1 MELIGAFAAAV
12 AVGSLILALAP
23 RKADPAPR
31 LEAGIRGV
39 FDRSLERSR
48 DELAKAR
55 LSLDPRTFL
64 ALQVAAPIVL
74 GVLGWVLS
82 FPLAVLGFVVGLFA
96 PRWYVRYLTGIE
108 ARAAADDAPRVLRAM
123 VNRAAAG
130 GVYPDL
136 FAAAAEAARHRW
148 VKADFNEV
156 LGRYFASE
164 APSEA
169 LAEIRRRQAG
179 RNLALV
185 YDALIVVTRTHQPV
199 KAASEVLSAL
209 GEAARSNQRVARS
222 AAAESRGL
230 RMQATFLA
238 LVIPGLFLY
247 LLLAN
252 HDLVAPVFDTG
263 FGRFVLLPAA
273 VCLEFAGIWLSW
285 RVTRLEV

>member
-1 MELIGAFAAAV
+1 MELVGAFAAAV
-12 AVGSLILALAP
+12 AVGALILALVP

-31 LEAGIRGV
+31 LEARVRGV
-39 FDRSLERSR
+39 IVRSLERSR

-64 ALQVAAPIVL
+64 ALEIAAPIAFAAL
-74 GVLGWVLS
+74 GLVLS
-82 FPLAVLGFVVGLFA
+82 PPLAVLGFVVGLLT
-96 PRWYVRYLTGIE
+96 PRWYVRYLTGVE
-108 ARAAADDAPRVLRAM
+108 ARAAADDAPRVLRTM

-169 LAEIRRRQAG
+169 LAEIRGRQAE

-185 YDALIVVTRTHQPV
+185 YDALIVLTRTHQPV
-199 KAASEVLSAL
+199 SAAAEVLGGL

-230 RMQATFLA
+230 RMQAAFLA
-238 LVIPGLFLY
+238 LIIPGLFVY

-252 HDLVAPVFDTG
+252 HALVAPVFGTEL
-263 FGRFVLLPAA
+263 GRFVVLPVAA
-273 VCLEFAGIWLSW
+273 CLEAAGIYLSW
-285 RVTRLEV
+285 RVTRQEV